1 VAAITIYEIVMTA
14 LSAVLIILM
23 LYNVILKIRN
33 NSFWYLSPKIEITS
47 NIISLSAAGLA
58 LASFIGALIFKEK
71 NYTLYGFIWL
81 ANSWIWQVNK

>member
-1 VAAITIYEIVMTA
+1 MAAITIYEIVMTA

-23 LYNVILKIRN
+23 LYNVTLKIKN
-33 NSFWYLSPKIEITS
+33 NSFWSLTPKIETTS

-71 NYTLYGFIWL
+71 DYTLYGFIWL
-81 ANSWIWQVNK
+81 TNSWVWQVNR